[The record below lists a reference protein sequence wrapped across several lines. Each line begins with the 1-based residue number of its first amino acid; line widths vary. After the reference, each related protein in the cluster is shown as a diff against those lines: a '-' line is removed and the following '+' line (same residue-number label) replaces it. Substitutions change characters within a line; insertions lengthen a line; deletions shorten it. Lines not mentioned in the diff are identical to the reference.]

1 MLEYQN
7 IETFSKG
14 YEEVFEERLTKTS
27 YKKQINKITIE
38 KVTNRKDNK
47 LYVKQKSYDFNN
59 WIDKKISL
67 YKNDVFSWTVH

>member
-1 MLEYQN
+1 MGNIIIKILTLVIMLEYQN

-47 LYVKQKSYDFNN
+47 LYVK
-59 WIDKKISL
+59 
-67 YKNDVFSWTVH
+67 

>member
-14 YEEVFEERLTKTS
+14 YKEVFEERLTKKS

-38 KVTNRKDNK
+38 KLTNRKDNK
-47 LYVKQKSYDFNN
+47 LYVK
-59 WIDKKISL
+59 
-67 YKNDVFSWTVH
+67 